1 MTEKQASGTKKNRGP
16 KKLVIIDSNALI
28 HRAFHALPPLSNKEG
43 QMTNAVYGFTT
54 ILLKTIKDLKPDYLA
69 ACFDLPGKT
78 FRHEAYTEYKATRA
92 KAPDELYQQIPLVKE
107 VLQSFSIPIFEKA
120 GFEADD
126 LIGTIAHLKSVD
138 RPDIETIIVTGDQ
151 DAFQLIDNNTRVLT
165 PQKGLSETM
174 LYGEAE
180 AKEKF
185 GGLKPKQLID
195 YKGLRGDVSDNIPG
209 VKGIGEKGAID
220 LLIKFGSIEN
230 IYKNIGSDK
239 IKDRT
244 RELLVAQ
251 QEQAIMSKDLATII
265 LDVPIDFDL
274 EKCLFAGFDKNKVVD
289 TFQKFNFKRLLAQLA
304 TIGSEKIK
312 INGGQGDLFTS
323 KTNQAS
329 DTDQENI
336 ATTPTPTK
344 KVGHD
349 KIGKQD
355 YQLISNQEEL
365 KNFLTVLKQQSEF
378 CFDTETTNIDPFQA
392 ELLGISFCWQA
403 GEAYYLPI
411 SLISKTKK
419 QLVEIFSD
427 QKIKKIGQNIKYDSQ
442 VLKQAGIKTENI
454 YFDTMIASYVLNPG
468 QRQHSLDTLAF
479 VELGYQMQ
487 PIEDLIGCGKNQI
500 CMSEVPVEKVC
511 WYSCEDAD
519 ITFRLYKKLLP
530 EIEEKNMT
538 GLFHKLEMP
547 LVEVLA
553 QIEENGVKINDKALQ
568 KLSDDFEGRIHK
580 LEQKIYKIA
589 GVKFNVASP
598 KQLKEVLFEKMAIS
612 TDGIGK
618 TKTGLS
624 TAAGELEK
632 MRGKHKIVDLIL
644 EFRELSKLKNTYLD
658 ALPSLINK
666 RDGRVHT
673 SFNQT
678 VAATG
683 RLSSSEPNLQN
694 IPIRTETGGPIRKAF
709 IAEKGCQIMKADYS
723 QIELRIVASL
733 ANDEKMLEIFKS
745 GGDIH
750 TQTAAFIHG
759 LKIEEVTKEIRR
771 TAKEV
776 NFGVLYGMG
785 AWGLASRTGI
795 SNAEAQDFIAK
806 YFATFKGVRKWLD
819 ETIELARESG
829 YVETLYG
836 RRRYLPEL
844 NSSMQQV
851 RSGAERMAVN
861 MPIQGTAADLIK
873 LAMIEIQEKLP
884 EVSSKSKM
892 ILQVHDEL
900 VFEVPEKDIMKVS
913 KFVREAMCSVMKL
926 RAPIEVEVSVGNSW
940 GETEKI

>member
-1 MTEKQASGTKKNRGP
+1 MAEKQAKKTKKNHHP
-16 KKLVIIDSNALI
+16 KTLVIIDSNALI

-69 ACFDLPGKT
+69 ACFDMKGKT
-78 FRHEAYTEYKATRA
+78 FRHEAYTEYKATRV

-107 VLQSFSIPIFEKA
+107 VLESFSIPIFEKE

-151 DAFQLIDNNTRVLT
+151 DAFQLIDDNTRVLT

-209 VKGIGEKGAID
+209 VKGIGEKGAIE
-220 LLIKFGSIEN
+220 LLLKFGSIEN

-239 IKDRT
+239 IKDRI
-244 RELLVAQ
+244 RELLVTQ
-251 QEQAIMSKDLATII
+251 KNQAIMSKELATII
-265 LDVPIDFDL
+265 LDVPVDFDL
-274 EKCLFAGFDKNKVVD
+274 DKCLFAGFDKNKVVD
-289 TFQKFNFKRLLAQLA
+289 TFQKFNFKRLLAQLS
-304 TIGSEKIK
+304 TLNSEKIK
-312 INGGQGDLFTS
+312 ISGGQGDLFAPKEKNS
-323 KTNQAS
+323 GNKKEEKMEAIL
-329 DTDQENI
+329 E
-336 ATTPTPTK
+336 PTK
-344 KVGHD
+344 KVGQD
-349 KIGKQD
+349 KIGHQN
-355 YQLISNQEEL
+355 YQLITNQEEL
-365 KNFLTVLKQQSEF
+365 KNFLATLKQQKDF
-378 CFDTETTNIDPFQA
+378 CFDTETTNIDPFKA

-411 SLISKTKK
+411 SLIGKAKK

-427 QKIKKIGQNIKYDSQ
+427 EKVKKIGQNIKYDMQ
-442 VLKQAGIKTENI
+442 ILKQAGIETENV
-454 YFDTMIASYVLNPG
+454 YFDTMVASYVLNPG
-468 QRQHSLDTLAF
+468 QRQHNLDTLAF

-487 PIEDLIGCGKNQI
+487 SIEELIGCGKNQI
-500 CMSEVPVEKVC
+500 CLSEVAIEKVC

-519 ITFRLYKKLLP
+519 ITFRLYQKLLP

-553 QIEENGVKINDKALQ
+553 RVEENGVKINDKALK
-568 KLSDDFEGRIHK
+568 KLSGDFEERIKK

-598 KQLKEVLFEKMAIS
+598 KQLKEVLFEKMEIS
-612 TDGIGK
+612 TAGIGK

-632 MRGKHKIVDLIL
+632 MRGQHKIIDLIL

-678 VAATG
+678 VTATG

-694 IPIRTETGGPIRKAF
+694 IPIRSETGGPIRKAF
-709 IAEKGCQIMKADYS
+709 IAEKGNKIMKADYS

-733 ANDEKMLEIFKS
+733 ANDQKMLEIFQA

-759 LKIEEVTKEIRR
+759 LKAEEVTKEIRR

-795 SNAEAQDFIAK
+795 STAEAQDFICK

-819 ETIELARESG
+819 ETVELARESG

-873 LAMIEIQEKLP
+873 LAMIEINNKLT
-884 EVSSKSKM
+884 EVSPKSKM

-900 VFEVPEKDIMKVS
+900 VFEVPEKEVEKIAE
-913 KFVREAMCSVMKL
+913 FVREAMCSVMKL
-926 RAPIEVEVSVGNSW
+926 RAPIEVEVSVGDNW